1 MSYPLL
7 IVGLLVIVLSL
18 TGVVGQGRLSSK
30 LFGEK
35 NAKLFNIVVGLVL
48 IILAFLY

>member
-18 TGVVGQGRLSSK
+18 TGVVGQGRVTSK
-30 LFGEK
+30 IFGEK
-35 NAKLFNIVVGLVL
+35 NAKLFNIIVGILL